1 MTSICLVAGEASG
14 DLLGA
19 DLAQSIL
26 QQYPNTK
33 LFGMAGPKMRAAGV
47 EALVDAETMAIVGIW
62 EIIKHLGKIKRSMRC
77 MQLALLERTPDVI
90 ILIDYPGFNLRIA
103 DFAHR
108 HGIKVLYY
116 VSPQIWAWR
125 SGRIN
130 HIKQIVDHMA
140 VLFPFEKKI
149 YRQAGVPVTVVG
161 HPLTHIVPQDVNT
174 TDCKQKLGLDC
185 KKTVVGLL
193 PGSRR
198 QEIDKLLPTMLAAA
212 AILKQKKPDLQ
223 CVLPIAS
230 GLNKR
235 LFNDLPDYVQCIED
249 DTYTAIKACD
259 AVICTSGTATLEVSL
274 LEVPMVLIYK
284 VAPFSYWLGK
294 KLIKTPYIGLCN
306 IIAEKMVCQELI
318 QHDANAEKISQE
330 ILQCLDDKTY
340 RENMLNEMAHTLQRL
355 GGNSQNNALL
365 RVTEQYL

>member
-1 MTSICLVAGEASG
+1 MTSICIVAGEASG

-19 DLAQSIL
+19 DLANTLL
-26 QQYPNTK
+26 QQNPSSQ

-47 EALVDAETMAIVGIW
+47 EALVDSETMAIVGIW
-62 EIIKHLGKIKRSMRC
+62 EILKHLGKIKRSMRC
-77 MQLALLERTPDVI
+77 LQLALLERKPDVI
-90 ILIDYPGFNLRIA
+90 ILIDYPGFNLRLA

-125 SGRIN
+125 AGRIK
-130 HIKQIVDHMA
+130 HIKQCVDHMA

-161 HPLTHIVPQDVNT
+161 HPLTHIVPKDLNNS
-174 TDCKQKLGLDC
+174 DCKQLLAIDSN
-185 KKTVVGLL
+185 TPVVGLL

-198 QEIDKLLPTMLAAA
+198 QEIEKLLPTMLAAA
-212 AILKQKKPDLQ
+212 KILKQKKPGLH

-230 GLNKR
+230 GLDKN
-235 LFNDLPDYVQCIED
+235 LFKELPDYVQCVED

-259 AVICTSGTATLEVSL
+259 AIICTSGTATLEVSL
-274 LEVPMVLIYK
+274 LQVPMALIYK

-306 IIAEKMVCQELI
+306 IVAENMVCQELI

-330 ILQCLDDKTY
+330 ILRCLDDQSY
-340 RENMLNEMAHTLQRL
+340 RQTMLDEMAQTLHRL
-355 GGNSQNNALL
+355 GKSTNPLMINDIISSM
-365 RVTEQYL
+365 